1 MKKYL
6 LTLQIAILII
16 VMVGLSGCN
25 EPYQNIEGAT
35 NGENIVIENYN
46 PFYCK
51 KVILRDDDIG
61 RKPQNLP
68 GLEWVSNLAVK
79 KDIKIT
85 FGIIPKPFGS
95 DFKTINYLNQLN
107 KEYFEFA
114 THGYEHI
121 KFRGLSYE
129 QQYSLI
135 ENGTRIMEEYLHCK
149 PYTFIPPFDR
159 SDINTTKVL
168 SVFEYHSIT
177 GLKDPQSYVLSFLTD
192 FEYENDWYPAKHC
205 SLAEFKTN
213 FDQFYNSTDEYYMFV
228 FHDSTFLDEE
238 GKLNV
243 TIIDRFENIIDY
255 IKSKNVQFMTIEE
268 AYRRL
273 NDENVINIGIINES
287 SYYVDLREC
296 FYNHTIKI
304 IPPLDWSK
312 DIYLRDDTTGQITI
326 LDKEKFEFQG
336 TKGHIYNISP

>member
-1 MKKYL
+1 
-6 LTLQIAILII
+6 
-16 VMVGLSGCN
+16 MVVLSGCN
-25 EPYQNIEGAT
+25 ETSTNIEEAT

-61 RKPQNLP
+61 RKPQYLQC
-68 GLEWVSNLAVK
+68 LEWVSNLAIN

-85 FGIIPKPFGS
+85 FGIIPKPL
-95 DFKTINYLNQLN
+95 IHNYETVNFLN
-107 KEYFEFA
+107 KLNREDFEFA

-149 PYTFIPPFDR
+149 PYTFIPPFDS

-168 SVFEYHSIT
+168 SEFDYHSIT
-177 GLKDPQSYVLSFLTD
+177 AMIKSQSFVVSFFTD
-192 FEYENDWYPAKHC
+192 FEYETEWYPAKHC
-205 SLAEFKTN
+205 NFEEFKTN
-213 FDQFYNSTDEYYMFV
+213 FDEFYNSTDEYYIFV
-228 FHDSTFLDEE
+228 FHDPTFLDEE
-238 GKLNV
+238 GKLNL
-243 TIIDRFENIIDY
+243 TITDRFESIIDY

-268 AYRRL
+268 AYRRQK
-273 NDENVINIGIINES
+273 DENVINTGKINES

-336 TKGHIYNISP
+336 TRGHIYNVSP